1 MNLCNQLIRLVVDW
15 LQSQRSFLTILPLPI
30 WSIDLSV
37 DCWDM
42 RLKPC
47 CEFKKQNSMQSVFW
61 FHPLR
66 SFNIQHRL
74 NVHDGIVLPCLFVTA
89 AISQILTSP
98 QLFCFERSHLNV
110 PSWHWFSKLFSF
122 GEFSLSFWSV
132 QQFYIDL
139 HFSFPFKIF
148 MHIPKDNRSPKRMVG
163 DLSF

>member
-1 MNLCNQLIRLVVDW
+1 MNARWGLADFRLICRLT
-15 LQSQRSFLTILPLPI
+15 SISEIISLTILPPPT

-42 RLKPC
+42 RLKLAAI
-47 CEFKKQNSMQSVFW
+47 KKTSMQSVFR
-61 FHPLR
+61 FHSLR
-66 SFNIQHRL
+66 SFNIQHL
-74 NVHDGIVLPCLFVTA
+74 QMCMMALFSLPFVTA
-89 AISQILTSP
+89 AISQTFTSP
-98 QLFCFERSHLNV
+98 QPFCFERSHLNV
-110 PSWHWFSKLFSF
+110 PSWHWFSRLFSF

-139 HFSFPFKIF
+139 HFSLPFKIF